1 MIQINK
7 YEYLVTLWGE
17 TLKISFSPH
26 SFLRCK
32 QRQKSP
38 KSIIQSIMSCE
49 ERIKALRYSRQRFT
63 VLDYAYNNACIL
75 AFDNPHKLSVVTV
88 LDGVDAWTEGAFDLI
103 TKTKR
108 EVHRNVGMD

>member
-1 MIQINK
+1 MVQLNK
-7 YEYLVTLWGE
+7 YEYLITLWGE
-17 TLKISFSPH
+17 SLKISFSPH
-26 SFLRCK
+26 SILRCK

-88 LDGVDAWTEGAFDLI
+88 LDGVDAWTEGALDLI

-108 EVHRNVGMD
+108 EVHRYVCMD